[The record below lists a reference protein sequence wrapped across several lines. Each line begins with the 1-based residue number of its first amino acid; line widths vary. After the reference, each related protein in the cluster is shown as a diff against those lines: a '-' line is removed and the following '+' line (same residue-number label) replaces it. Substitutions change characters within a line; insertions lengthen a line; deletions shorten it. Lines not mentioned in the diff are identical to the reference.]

1 MPRATKAYTPV
12 ATDET
17 DTEKLLSQATSPAE
31 WPDDNKRNIVKDKLS
46 RWLPWLLHAV
56 LLFISLTIF
65 INAHWVKDNQCTEGL
80 NVYCRLRL

>member
-1 MPRATKAYTPV
+1 MPAQAYAPI

-31 WPDDNKRNIVKDKLS
+31 WSDNSKRNTVKDKLS
-46 RWLPWLLHAV
+46 HWLPWILNAV

-65 INAHWVKDNQCTEGL
+65 IDAHWVKDNQCTEGL
-80 NVYCRLRL
+80 NVYCRLWS